1 MNTSPPAHRQLRQT
15 LRERSRARPGRA
27 TAPWPG
33 AGPLPL
39 GPTSGEQPARPP
51 APRTPAARPPARPRT
66 PTAERAAPGRL
77 TLRQLH
83 GARAAQRARQTVE
96 LLHRSLH
103 PRRGLREAPAAPAAS
118 AEPRALHP
126 DPGRAR
132 GRRSELAAAGAPER

>member
-1 MNTSPPAHRQLRQT
+1 MNTTPPAHRQLGQT
-15 LRERSRARPGRA
+15 LRVRSRARPGRA
-27 TAPWPG
+27 TAPCPG

-51 APRTPAARPPARPRT
+51 APRTPAARP